1 MTLSNQ
7 FVFLTTDLDGFR
19 LCRETR
25 TQTGMTAI
33 LCTAG
38 WIEVFV
44 RGEMVRI
51 EKDDLYVR
59 IPTYDFKVGPYNV
72 SDDYQFMQITMDA
85 KIFEQIMYEHMRLE
99 PNWYVKQEY
108 VREHPVFHLSE
119 ESQKFVKTYFDLL
132 ILQLKSPQTEYRTQI
147 LKLMAKGAT
156 MELLNYLDKLSVISP
171 NDLMRMAANQS
182 DYTFHEFMRMLQEYP
197 HQREVQW
204 FAAKMKITPKYLSEI
219 CKERSGKSASQW
231 IADITVAEL
240 KHLLRNST
248 MPIHEIAEYMEFP
261 NASFFCQYTKKHT
274 GLSPNSFRKQT
285 KV

>member
-7 FVFLTTDLDGFR
+7 FVFITTDLDGFR
-19 LCRETR
+19 LCRDTR
-25 TQTGMTAI
+25 TQEGMTVI

-38 WIEVFV
+38 FIEVFF
-44 RGEMVRI
+44 RGKMVHI
-51 EKDDLYVR
+51 GKDDLFVR